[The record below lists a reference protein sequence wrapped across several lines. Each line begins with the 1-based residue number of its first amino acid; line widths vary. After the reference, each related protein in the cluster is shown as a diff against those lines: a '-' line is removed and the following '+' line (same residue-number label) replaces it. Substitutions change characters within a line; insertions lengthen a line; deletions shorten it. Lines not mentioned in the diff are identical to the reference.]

1 VQADHKHGARTCVVS
16 SFSFSKNQM
25 PSSTSA
31 SGAVGLGRR
40 QPPNPIAAVGGLRRS
55 DSSRWWWARLME
67 KNYSDAER
75 FRARRPEE
83 RLINDYL
90 LLESAA
96 RKVATGLAYLLLTWS
111 TVVLLG
117 GFVSVLKLIDFWCL
131 AAISTSF
138 AVK

>member
-83 RLINDYL
+83 LQ
-90 LLESAA
+90 
-96 RKVATGLAYLLLTWS
+96 
-111 TVVLLG
+111 
-117 GFVSVLKLIDFWCL
+117 
-131 AAISTSF
+131 
-138 AVK
+138 